1 MILNNNM
8 MISKSS
14 SDDLVQD
21 NTTGLMW
28 VRKDNG
34 NPLNWYEA
42 KICAEELI
50 FGDFKD
56 WRLPSIIELQNLWDS
71 STRKIRSPFELTSQW
86 VWSSTT
92 NESECA
98 WCFYIPVGLRF
109 QYPLN
114 VSYNLRTLFVRDF
127 LKDSLPLDS

>member
-42 KICAEELI
+42 KLCAEELI

-98 WCFYIPVGLRF
+98 WCFYFPVGLRF

>member
-1 MILNNNM
+1 M

-34 NPLNWYEA
+34 TPLNWYEA
-42 KICAEELI
+42 KLCAEELI

-56 WRLPSIIELQNLWDS
+56 WRLPSIIELQDLWDS

-98 WCFYIPVGLRF
+98 WSFYFPVGLRF

>member
-1 MILNNNM
+1 

-42 KICAEELI
+42 KLCAEELI

-56 WRLPSIIELQNLWDS
+56 WRLPSIIELQDLWDS
-71 STRKIRSPFELTSQW
+71 STRKIRSPFELTSQS

-98 WCFYIPVGLRF
+98 WCFYFPVGLRF